1 MPFSRLTK
9 MLSEAKLWAVLIGA
23 AYAAPFCPDMLST
36 KAETAWI
43 AAEVHTTLT
52 LTRLPVSTSSTI
64 SRVPTSTH
72 SEVICPYVSVL
83 DSTAYPQT
91 PSPTPLKNDARKES
105 RGDLTYFVTATDPS
119 SPSACGTTNNGE
131 TELVLA
137 LPQSIMDPSDC
148 GKDVTIE
155 YKGISKVGRVVDKC
169 IGCDEQ
175 SIDLS
180 IALFRQF
187 SDLKSGRL
195 FGATWSIV
203 H

>member
-1 MPFSRLTK
+1 
-9 MLSEAKLWAVLIGA
+9 MLSKAKIWAVFIGA
-23 AYAAPFCPDMLST
+23 AYAAPFCSDMLST
-36 KAETAWI
+36 KTETAWI

-64 SRVPTSTH
+64 SRVPTRTH
-72 SEVICPYVSVL
+72 SEVLSPYVSVL
-83 DSTAYPQT
+83 DSTACPQT
-91 PSPTPLKNDARKES
+91 PSPTPLENDARLNKES
-105 RGDLTYFVTATDPS
+105 QGDLTFFVTTTDPS

-169 IGCDEQ
+169 NGCDEQ